1 MSTRKREPSPA
12 SLGADGTAELLRH
25 YGCGPVE
32 FTGTDNALYE
42 RHLFFDNVVK
52 LIDAGPVSV
61 LRPSLAPCGIFSRSA
76 GSLPRTPMR
85 ARTPSAFT
93 TSRWSF

>member
-1 MSTRKREPSPA
+1 MSIGRREPSPA
-12 SLGADGTAELLRH
+12 SPEVDETAELLRQ

-52 LIDAGPVSV
+52 LTDAGP
-61 LRPSLAPCGIFSRSA
+61 RERFEAFSRCA
-76 GSLPRTPMR
+76 
-85 ARTPSAFT
+85 
-93 TSRWSF
+93 